1 MAKMTEVS
9 DGFTENYGKV
19 EVDIIISEVPRRDS
33 YGKIIDKPMAVQE
46 YMLLFNRENKYIIH
60 IITIHDRN
68 DKFNNYKIVIDNGGN
83 YFSLRYHEYSRT
95 YKIHDHHCKNTGTG
109 DFPKEPNNNILPDKI
124 IDKIKRFSI
133 DVYTYDFNNYYKGIT
148 ESLEIIKILAKDY
161 YEIFIKYKSLNQSKL
176 KDYDKL
182 LEQIKNDNDTHKNN
196 IEKLN
201 KDIIEKDILI
211 NSLKNENI
219 SLKTENESL
228 IKENEL
234 MKNEID
240 QLKKL
245 VVTMNNFSKMF

>member
-1 MAKMTEVS
+1 MTEVS

-33 YGKIIDKPMAVQE
+33 YGKIIDKPMTVQE

-68 DKFNNYKIVIDNGGN
+68 DKFNNYKILIDNCGN
-83 YFSLRYHEYSRT
+83 YILLSYHEYNGI
-95 YKIHDHHCKNTGTG
+95 YKIHHYHCINRNTKH
-109 DFPKEPNNNILPDKI
+109 FHKEPNNNILPDKI

-133 DVYTYDFNNYYKGIT
+133 DVFTYDINNYYEDFI

-161 YEIFIKYKSLNQSKL
+161 YEIFIKYKSLYQS
-176 KDYDKL
+176 YKL
-182 LEQIKNDNDTHKNN
+182 LEQVKND

-211 NSLKNENI
+211 NSLKKENENI

-228 IKENEL
+228 IKENES
-234 MKNEID
+234 MKNEIY

-245 VVTMNNFSKMF
+245 VMTMNNFSKMF